1 MKLEIDRVS
10 KSFGVDRG
18 ERKVLDQLSLNIEFP
33 HVLALLGPSGGGK
46 STLLRMIAGLELPDA
61 GSIRI
66 DGEILPL
73 ASGQESELR
82 SYRRTLGV
90 VFQAFNLFPHM
101 SVLRNVELP
110 LTEVHGVDPA
120 TARGRAL
127 EVMDRLGIDDHATK
141 FPSQL
146 SGGQRQRVAIA
157 RALAAKPRFLL
168 LDEPTSALDPEM
180 TAEVLELSAE
190 LKETRTPM
198 LLVTHEMGFARK
210 IADQVA
216 FLAEGRVVEQ
226 GVAGE
231 FFSHPRSEEARRFLA
246 KVLAY

>member
-46 STLLRMIAGLELPDA
+46 STLLRMIAGLERPDA

-73 ASGQESELR
+73 APGQESELR

-110 LTEVHGVDPA
+110 LTAVHG
-120 TARGRAL
+120 L
-127 EVMDRLGIDDHATK
+127 EVSAARKRSLEVLERLGLSDQAGK
-141 FPSQL
+141 MPAQL

-157 RALAAKPRFLL
+157 RALAVRPRILL
-168 LDEPTSALDPEM
+168 FDEPTSALDPEM
-180 TAEVLELSAE
+180 TAEVLELIAG
-190 LKETRTPM
+190 LKEGGIPM
-198 LLVTHEMGFARK
+198 IVVTHAMGFAKK
-210 IADQVA
+210 IADCAA
-216 FLAEGRVVEQ
+216 FLAGGRILE
-226 GVAGE
+226 AGRASA
-231 FFSHPRSEEARRFLA
+231 FFKSPSTPEADSFLS
-246 KVLAY
+246 KVLSF